1 MFDHHAL
8 LTLLLAPVV
17 AYLAGVILFS
27 VVAYLQ
33 ENKALALGFTVSN
46 INSGHSL

>member
-8 LTLLLAPVV
+8 ITLLLAPVV

-27 VVAYLQ
+27 VVAYLR
-33 ENKALALGFTVSN
+33 ENKPETMGFTTSN